1 MNRIAKG
8 TIVLLASAGFL
19 LAESWTGKLVDAN
32 CKTAEGAVG
41 NPNGELPANCI
52 ATTSTKSFAVQ
63 TPDGK
68 IYKLDSAGNAKA
80 VEIIKNNPSKNDVTV
95 TGSMNGQMLKVDS
108 LDLR

>member
-8 TIVLLASAGFL
+8 AIFLFASAGFL
-19 LAESWTGKLVDAN
+19 FAESWTGKLVDAN
-32 CKTAEGAVG
+32 CKAGEGAVG
-41 NPNGELPANCI
+41 NPNSELPASCLI
-52 ATTSTKSFAVQ
+52 SASTKSFAVQ

-68 IYKLDSAGNAKA
+68 IYKLDSAGNSKA
-80 VEIIKNNPSKNDVTV
+80 EQVVKSNPGKNEITV